1 MRAVKSVLFC
11 LGLLLAP
18 TLSALAGELAATY
31 PLAAL
36 DGSARTVSLQPG
48 ERALVFVFLSVEC
61 PIANRCLPEL
71 RQLAGEFATN
81 GVRFLHIYAQPDET
95 DEAIRQHRREFAL
108 EGEAFRDP
116 QHRLAERFNAR
127 TTPEVVAVAADGGLI
142 YQGRVNDQYAAL
154 GRGKPAPTKH
164 DFAEAL
170 RDFLSSGKPRA
181 VRTRAVGC
189 TFRAE
194 P

>member
-1 MRAVKSVLFC
+1 MRALKSALVC
-11 LGLLLAP
+11 LGLLLRSA
-18 TLSALAGELAATY
+18 LSASAGEEPVTY

-36 DGSARTVSLQPG
+36 DGSARPASLQPV

-81 GVRFLHIYAQPDET
+81 GVRFLHIYAPPDED
-95 DEAIRQHRREFAL
+95 DEAIRRHRREFAL
-108 EGEAFRDP
+108 DGEAFRDP
-116 QHRLAERFNAR
+116 QHRLAERFGAR
-127 TTPEVVAVAADGGLI
+127 TTPEVVAVAADGSLI

-164 DFAEAL
+164 DLADAL
-170 RDFLSSGKPRA
+170 REFLRSGKPQA

-189 TFRAE
+189 TFRTE